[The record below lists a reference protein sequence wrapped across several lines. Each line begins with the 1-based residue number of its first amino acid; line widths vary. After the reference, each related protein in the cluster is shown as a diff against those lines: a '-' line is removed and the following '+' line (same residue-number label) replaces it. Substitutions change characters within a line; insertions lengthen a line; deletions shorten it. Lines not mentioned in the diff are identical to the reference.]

1 MRIITLLVTALVL
14 ASAGAAA
21 ANCKDRDGDF
31 TSVLIPPPGCTSPV
45 GICTLGTLT
54 GEFPST
60 YNFTMD
66 TLAPAGDPENPTKF
80 VFTGHSVITDAHG
93 GILFGSDSGIIFI
106 DLPAPGPFVTTVDVV
121 GGTRGYK
128 KASGEFVASGV
139 LDLISGNAVGT
150 YTSTICKGAGD

>member
-1 MRIITLLVTALVL
+1 M
-14 ASAGAAA
+14 
-21 ANCKDRDGDF
+21 
-31 TSVLIPPPGCTSPV
+31 LIPPPGCTSLV

-66 TLAPAGDPENPTKF
+66 SLVPAGDPANPTKF

-93 GILFGSDSGIIFI
+93 GILFGSDSGFIFI
-106 DLPAPGPFVTTVDVV
+106 DLPAPGAFVTRVEVV

-139 LDLISGNAVGT
+139 LD
-150 YTSTICKGAGD
+150 D

>member
-1 MRIITLLVTALVL
+1 MRVIAMLVTALVL

-31 TSVLIPPPGCTSPV
+31 TSVLIPPPGCTSAV

-66 TLAPAGDPENPTKF
+66 TLDPAGDPAHPTKF

-93 GILFGSDSGIIFI
+93 GISDSGFIFI
-106 DLPAPGPFVTTVDVV
+106 APPVPGPFVTTVEIV
-121 GGTRGYK
+121 GGARGYK

-139 LDLISGNAVGT
+139 LDFISGN
-150 YTSTICKGAGD
+150 